1 LAKIKENKRKINS
14 LTYPQIRIHGGWFE
28 TELIRAQKD
37 SSSIA
42 PVSLLEKTFS
52 FSTNWGDQSFVNN
65 KLDPYLETLSLGG
78 GVVAAQ
84 ADW

>member
-42 PVSLLEKTFS
+42 PVSLLEKWKMELRKFFLPS
-52 FSTNWGDQSFVNN
+52 ALKVES
-65 KLDPYLETLSLGG
+65 E
-78 GVVAAQ
+78 
-84 ADW
+84 